1 MQEPQINPW
10 SSTPSLDIEKTFAD
24 FGIDPIA
31 PVMNELP
38 EIPYFM
44 RRGIV
49 VGHRDYRPIA
59 QAIRNKTPF
68 HILTGFMPSGHP
80 HLGHLMVMKEVVWHV
95 QQGGNGYITIAD
107 REAHAVRNLSWE
119 KCNEYGKEYLSCLY
133 ALGFEGQTYFQ
144 SKNDRLKDLAFEA
157 ATRVNFSELTAI
169 YGFGP
174 DTDLA
179 HADSVITQVADI
191 LYPQIDRGPAPTLV
205 PVGTDQDPHIRL
217 TRGIAHKMRMFTVE
231 ERDGYISVRV
241 KISDRSNINEKKN
254 KQSNNIDNENYSS
267 NFNEFADNSRNQYRN
282 NEIIY
287 PLNKPNLSINERFQG
302 SPIEALEAVKRAF
315 PNAKK
320 YKEHVDIKNAD
331 CADVKAKVRE
341 IERAHG
347 GFAFYTPSSTYHI
360 FMPGLT
366 GGKMSSSI
374 PESIISF
381 YEPEAVVRKKVM
393 SGITGGR
400 MTLEEQKRLGG
411 EPDKCSLYLLNLF
424 HMVTD
429 DAELAEIKRKCMAG
443 EVTCGQ
449 CKKETAE
456 RVVAFLKDFREKMDA
471 CADRIRV

>member
-10 SSTPSLDIEKTFAD
+10 SSTPSLDIEKTFAE

-31 PVMNELP
+31 PVMADLP
-38 EIPYFM
+38 EVPYFM

-80 HLGHLMVMKEVVWHV
+80 HLGHLMVMKEVAWHV

-107 REAHAVRNLSWE
+107 REAHAVRGLSWE
-119 KCNEYGKEYLSCLY
+119 KCNEFGKEYLACLY

-144 SKNDRLKDLAFEA
+144 SRNDRLKDLAFEA
-157 ATRVNFSELTAI
+157 ATKVNFSELAAI
-169 YGFGP
+169 YGFGA

-191 LYPQIDRGPAPTLV
+191 LYPQIDREPAPTVV
-205 PVGTDQDPHIRL
+205 PVGVDQDPHIRL
-217 TRGIAHKMRMFTVE
+217 TRGIAHKMRMFTIE
-231 ERDGYISVRV
+231 ERDGYVSVR
-241 KISDRSNINEKKN
+241 SKN
-254 KQSNNIDNENYSS
+254 APE
-267 NFNEFADNSRNQYRN
+267 A
-282 NEIIY
+282 
-287 PLNKPNLSINERFQG
+287 
-302 SPIEALEAVKRAF
+302 ALEAVKKAF
-315 PNAKK
+315 PHAKK
-320 YKEHVDIKNAD
+320 YEGHVDIKGVQ
-331 CADVKAKVRE
+331 CTDVAVKVRE
-341 IERAHG
+341 IERAEG

-381 YEPEAVVRKKVM
+381 YESEAVVRKKVM

-411 EPDKCSLYLLNLF
+411 EPDKCSVYLLNLF

-449 CKKETAE
+449 CKKDTAE

>member
-10 SSTPSLDIEKTFAD
+10 SSNSSVDIEKTFAD

-31 PVMNELP
+31 PVIQELP
-38 EIPYFM
+38 EVPSFM
-44 RRGIV
+44 SRGIV
-49 VGHRDYRPIA
+49 VGHRDYSAIA
-59 QAIRNKTPF
+59 GAIRRKAPF

-107 REAHAVRNLSWE
+107 REAHAVRGLSWE
-119 KCNEYGKEYLSCLY
+119 KCVEYGKEYLACLY

-157 ATRVNFSELTAI
+157 ATKVNFSELSSI
-169 YGFGP
+169 YGFTP
-174 DTDLA
+174 ETDLA
-179 HADSVITQVADI
+179 HAESVITQVADI
-191 LYPQIDRGPAPTLV
+191 LYPQIDREPAPTLV
-205 PVGTDQDPHIRL
+205 PVGIDQDPHIRL

-231 ERDGYISVRV
+231 ERDGYISVRS
-241 KISDRSNINEKKN
+241 KNAPEK
-254 KQSNNIDNENYSS
+254 
-267 NFNEFADNSRNQYRN
+267 
-282 NEIIY
+282 
-287 PLNKPNLSINERFQG
+287 
-302 SPIEALEAVKRAF
+302 ALEAVKQAF
-315 PNAKK
+315 PGAKK
-320 YKEHVDIKNAD
+320 YEGHVDIKGGH
-331 CADVKAKVRE
+331 CAEVSAKVRD

-347 GFAFYTPSSTYHI
+347 GYGFFTPSSTYHI

-400 MTLEEQKRLGG
+400 MTLEEQKKLGG
-411 EPDKCSLYLLNLF
+411 EPDKCSIFLLNLF
-424 HMVTD
+424 HMVSD
-429 DAELAEIKRKCMAG
+429 DAELAEIRRKCRAG

-449 CKKETAE
+449 YKKDTAE
-456 RVVAFLKDFREKMDA
+456 RVVSFLNEFREKMDA
-471 CADRIRV
+471 ASDKIRV

>member
-10 SSTPSLDIEKTFAD
+10 SSNPSVDIEKTFAD

-31 PVMNELP
+31 PVLRELP
-38 EIPYFM
+38 EVPYFM
-44 RRGIV
+44 RRCIV
-49 VGHRDYRPIA
+49 VGHRDYGAIA
-59 QAIRNKTPF
+59 RSIRDHTPF

-95 QQGGNGYITIAD
+95 QQGGNGYVTIAD
-107 REAHAVRNLSWE
+107 REAHAVRDMSWE
-119 KCNEYGKEYLSCLY
+119 NCREFGKEYLACLY

-157 ATRVNFSELTAI
+157 STKVNFSELAAI
-169 YGFGP
+169 YGFTP
-174 DTDLA
+174 ETDLA
-179 HADSVITQVADI
+179 HAESVITQVADI
-191 LYPQIDRGPAPTLV
+191 LYPQIDREPAPTLV
-205 PVGTDQDPHIRL
+205 PVGVDQDPHIRL
-217 TRGIAHKMRMFTVE
+217 TRGIAHKLRMFTVE
-231 ERDGYISVRV
+231 ERDGYVSVRS
-241 KISDRSNINEKKN
+241 KNAPEK
-254 KQSNNIDNENYSS
+254 
-267 NFNEFADNSRNQYRN
+267 
-282 NEIIY
+282 
-287 PLNKPNLSINERFQG
+287 
-302 SPIEALEAVKRAF
+302 ALEAVKHAF

-320 YKEHVDIKNAD
+320 YEGHVDVKGVS
-331 CADVKAKVRE
+331 CTDVSAKVRE
-341 IERAHG
+341 IERANG
-347 GFAFYTPSSTYHI
+347 GFGFYSPSSTYHI

-381 YEPEAVVRKKVM
+381 YEPEATVRKKVM

-411 EPDKCSLYLLNLF
+411 EPDKCSIFLLNLF

-429 DAELAEIKRKCMAG
+429 DSELAEIRRRCCDG

-456 RVVAFLKDFREKMDA
+456 RVVVFLKEFREKMDVA
-471 CADRIRV
+471 AETIEV